1 MKNGKNEGG
10 RRKMDFGEWVETVP
24 ERVRAESCWRF
35 EAYPKA
41 LYLYELT
48 WDDCNVLMRDARG
61 RAVAKQL
68 IRSAGSISAN
78 VEEGYGRGVGG
89 KEYLFLAHR
98 RRIGPRIKGLVFS
111 SPPPA
116 GTGRRRSAT
125 GTPGRDPRP
134 PRHRKTPPSIP
145 SPLTPSSIL
154 HSPFSILGG
163 ALWPS
168 CNTLS

>member
-1 MKNGKNEGG
+1 
-10 RRKMDFGEWVETVP
+10 MDFGEWVETVP

-35 EAYPKA
+35 EAYPKT
-41 LYLYELT
+41 LYLYKLT

-78 VEEGYGRGVGG
+78 V
-89 KEYLFLAHR
+89 KDM
-98 RRIGPRIKGLVFS
+98 
-111 SPPPA
+111 A
-116 GTGRRRSAT
+116 GAWGAKSTFINPVTANT
-125 GTPGRDPRP
+125 
-134 PRHRKTPPSIP
+134 
-145 SPLTPSSIL
+145 IL

>member
-1 MKNGKNEGG
+1 
-10 RRKMDFGEWVETVP
+10 MDFGEWVETVP

-48 WDDCNVLMRDARG
+48 RDDCNVLMRDARG

-78 VEEGYGRGVGG
+78 VEEGYGRGVGAKSTSISCASPEDRPANQRAG
-89 KEYLFLAHR
+89 IFEPAACWDRTSSKRDWHSWTR
-98 RRIGPRIKGLVFS
+98 S
-111 SPPPA
+111 SP
-116 GTGRRRSAT
+116 S
-125 GTPGRDPRP
+125 
-134 PRHRKTPPSIP
+134 S
-145 SPLTPSSIL
+145 SPKNAAINPVTANTIL
-154 HSPFSILGG
+154 HSTFSILGG